1 MSQNRAHV
9 QQQTSKNHIYFYT
22 NPNQVMQNPKL
33 LFKKSS
39 FYEKYQKNTNKDG
52 LNPENQNRGHAQIT
66 KNCWSNLQAP
76 TLKNHHF
83 ILVTYFN
90 VIPIG

>member
-1 MSQNRAHV
+1 MIQNLKSLPKSLV
-9 QQQTSKNHIYFYT
+9 SGKNI
-22 NPNQVMQNPKL
+22 
-33 LFKKSS
+33 KKNI
-39 FYEKYQKNTNKDG
+39 NTNG
-52 LNPENQNRGHAQIT
+52 LSPENQNREHAQIT

-90 VIPIG
+90 VIPIGEIPQTPLV